1 MNIKNIKIFL
11 GISYFCIVLIFLWFF
26 FKNFSIQDFT
36 SYDLIKQNMDSL
48 QNLKKN
54 NVYVSSITFIIFT
67 IVWIFLLGFAAPIF
81 LIGGFFFGKWLGSIL
96 VIFSL
101 SVGATLFYIFVNFFL
116 KDLVKEKF
124 GKKYSFLITK
134 FEKNEFLYFLI
145 YRLIGGIPFVISNII
160 PVLFSIKI
168 RNFLFGTLFGMA
180 PQLFIGTSLG
190 SGIEKVIKENLDPP
204 SFFDL
209 ILSPDIY
216 FPLIGFFIL
225 ILIGFIFKKFFNN

>member
-36 SYDLIKQNMDSL
+36 SYDLIKQNMDTL

-81 LIGGFFFGKWLGSIL
+81 LIGGFFFGKWLGSVL

-101 SVGATLFYIFVNFFL
+101 SVGATLFYIFVNFFF
-116 KDLVKEKF
+116 KRSSE
-124 GKKYSFLITK
+124 
-134 FEKNEFLYFLI
+134 
-145 YRLIGGIPFVISNII
+145 R
-160 PVLFSIKI
+160 KI
-168 RNFLFGTLFGMA
+168 W
-180 PQLFIGTSLG
+180 
-190 SGIEKVIKENLDPP
+190 
-204 SFFDL
+204 
-209 ILSPDIY
+209 
-216 FPLIGFFIL
+216 
-225 ILIGFIFKKFFNN
+225 

>member
-81 LIGGFFFGKWLGSIL
+81 LIGGFFFGKWLGSVL

>member
-81 LIGGFFFGKWLGSIL
+81 LIGGLFFGKWLGSVL

-160 PVLFSIKI
+160 PVLFNIKI
-168 RNFLFGTLFGMA
+168 RNFFFGTLFGMA

-216 FPLIGFFIL
+216 LPLIGFFIL

>member
-54 NVYVSSITFIIFT
+54 NVYVSSITFVIFT

-124 GKKYSFLITK
+124 GKKYSFLIKK

>member
-54 NVYVSSITFIIFT
+54 NVYVSSITFVIFT